1 MVQEGAYG
9 ASLARLAKARS
20 GVKMLWQ
27 HDPTRPIGVWDEVRE
42 DGRGLCVKGRLL
54 LEVQAAREAHVL
66 LQAGAIDGLSIGYRT
81 LRSEAKGGRRLLHE
95 IELWEVSLVTFPM
108 LPEARVRA
116 ECRAGPGGGP
126 GAGAGGELPRGQG
139 RCWREAAG
147 ENWRHQ
153 GKSSMAKVE
162 SEARAGTAAPGMGP
176 HMEVKAAVSGFLGE
190 FNAFQSDIKAKLQEQ
205 ESRLA
210 MLDRKSIAMN
220 RPPLARAAET
230 ETPHKKAFAAYLRSG
245 DDDGLR
251 GLTVEEKALSTAV
264 AADGGY
270 LVDPVTAS
278 QIVGVLRSSA
288 SIRTIANVV
297 TVEASAFDVLVDH
310 TDIGVGLGDRDRRRS
325 RETGT
330 PQVDRISIPLHE
342 LSALPKASQ
351 RLLDDSAFDV
361 EGWLAQRI
369 ADKFSRA
376 EASAFISGDG
386 TDKPTGF
393 LNYPK
398 VDNDL
403 FAWGSLGY
411 VPTGADGDF
420 DAAEPADAIVDLV
433 YALGARYRANA
444 TFVMNSKTAGAV
456 RKMKDA
462 DGRFLWSDGLAAG
475 EPARLMGYPVLIAED
490 MPDIASG
497 AFAIAYGDFRAG
509 YTVAERPDLRI
520 LRDPFSAKPHV
531 LFYATKRI
539 GGDVSDFAAI
549 KLLKFASA

>member
-1 MVQEGAYG
+1 MQ
-9 ASLARLAKARS
+9 KAES
-20 GVKMLWQ
+20 
-27 HDPTRPIGVWDEVRE
+27 
-42 DGRGLCVKGRLL
+42 
-54 LEVQAAREAHVL
+54 
-66 LQAGAIDGLSIGYRT
+66 
-81 LRSEAKGGRRLLHE
+81 
-95 IELWEVSLVTFPM
+95 
-108 LPEARVRA
+108 
-116 ECRAGPGGGP
+116 
-126 GAGAGGELPRGQG
+126 
-139 RCWREAAG
+139 
-147 ENWRHQ
+147 
-153 GKSSMAKVE
+153 KSA
-162 SEARAGTAAPGMGP
+162 AGTAAPDP
-176 HMEVKAAVSGFLGE
+176 TPQVEVKAALSGFLGE
-190 FNAFQSDIKAKLQEQ
+190 FNAFQSEIKAKLQEQ

-210 MLDRKSIAMN
+210 MLDRKSIQLS

-230 ETPHKKAFAAYLRSG
+230 ETPHRKAFAAYLRSG

-297 TVEASAFDVLVDH
+297 TVEAGAFDVLVDH
-310 TDIGVGLGDRDRRRS
+310 TDIGAGWATESGPQA
-325 RETGT
+325 ETGT
-330 PQVDRISIPLHE
+330 PQVDRISILLHE

-376 EASAFISGDG
+376 EAQAFINGDG
-386 TDKPTGF
+386 IDKPTGF
-393 LNYPK
+393 LSYPK
-398 VDNDL
+398 VDNDI

-411 VPTGADGDF
+411 VPTGAAGDF
-420 DAAEPADAIVDLV
+420 SASEPADAIVDLV
-433 YALGARYRANA
+433 YSLGARYRANG

-462 DGRFLWSDGLAAG
+462 DGRFLWADSLAAG

-490 MPDIASG
+490 MPDIA
-497 AFAIAYGDFRAG
+497 ANAYAIAFGDFRAG

-520 LRDPFSAKPHV
+520 LRDPFSSKPHV

-549 KLLKFASA
+549 KLLKFATA